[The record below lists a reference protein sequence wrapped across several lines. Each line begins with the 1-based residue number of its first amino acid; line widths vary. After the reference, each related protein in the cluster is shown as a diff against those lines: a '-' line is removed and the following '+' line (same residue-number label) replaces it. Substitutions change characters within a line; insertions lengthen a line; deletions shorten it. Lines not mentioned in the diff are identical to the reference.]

1 MALDDKT
8 LGSLSQAQLNTI
20 QKIHDEAIRQ
30 GVNPEYAVAI
40 AEAETGGKFLHKV
53 GDKVLTSPAG
63 AKGVMQIM
71 PDTAQLYNK
80 KFNLDINPEDE
91 DSNIKGSIFILK
103 DLLGKY
109 NNPRFATAMY
119 NASPKAAG
127 QFVSMYQQDP
137 DKAITSLPEETQKY
151 LYRISKNFNL
161 DDDKETGLYTAQPAE
176 NEEPAK
182 PPFVPVADTF
192 PPAEEDKKT
201 AKPENVVSPI
211 AGAITGALAS
221 TVGQVGSKPELKYA
235 EAPPD
240 VSAAEKA
247 AQKAQRQ
254 FDIAEQRLNQRI
266 NSAMPIAGGT
276 DLATLE
282 AEYRRSQFMLQLAD
296 QELQA
301 ATAAQKAKVA
311 PAPPAANSMAS
322 ATPQIITDPNA
333 PVQTSQERI
342 LQGKIDPI
350 TGNTGRQSMV
360 FNEVTSW
367 EANERE
373 LQQKAL
379 KEAQKAGLI
388 PDTGQQVRSQF
399 GKPSGTASGLL
410 VKPEV
415 GEPLKQQA
423 DLEQKMAEEK
433 AAQERLA
440 QQNEMNR
447 LKNERALAAQEH
459 SQAQSAFNKAQ
470 SAKTAGVTRAQNTM
484 ETAED
489 RASLL
494 AQEAQEARAAA
505 KNAPNFA
512 NRQLQ
517 NFGVAT
523 AKSGPIVKGGLGA
536 LGGYQA
542 AKGINTLANLSLADL
557 QKRYDEGDR
566 SPALM
571 AALGK
576 AAEATAQV
584 GTGVAAAMP
593 AFGPTTA
600 KIKGAGLAG
609 TAALGMYGLMNAA
622 KEKARQ
628 RRDNQQ

>member
-1 MALDDKT
+1 MDFKK
-8 LGSLSQAQLNTI
+8 LS
-20 QKIHDEAIRQ
+20 
-30 GVNPEYAVAI
+30 PEQMKI
-40 AEAETGGKFLHKV
+40 AEMVIEAANEVGVDPNLLLAQAYEESRFRHIPSTDPTSDAFGVLQIRPSTAELNKL
-53 GDKVLTSPAG
+53 GDTRDLKTNIYGG
-63 AKGVMQIM
+63 AKLMKQYIDKYKSPEAALLAYHQGPGVA
-71 PDTAQLYNK
+71 DTYIKSNGDLK
-80 KFNLDINPEDE
+80 SVGPKGLDYVINIGT
-91 DSNIKGSIFILK
+91 NGGF
-103 DLLGKY
+103 
-109 NNPRFATAMY
+109 
-119 NASPKAAG
+119 G
-127 QFVSMYQQDP
+127 QP
-137 DKAITSLPEETQKY
+137 
-151 LYRISKNFNL
+151 
-161 DDDKETGLYTAQPAE
+161 PAE
-176 NEEPAK
+176 EAAAEGEEPPK
-182 PPFVPVADTF
+182 PPFVPVASTF
-192 PPAEEDKKT
+192 PEATTDNTQTQK
-201 AKPENVVSPI
+201 KPENVVSPT

-247 AQKAQRQ
+247 ASKAQRQ
-254 FDIAEQRLNQRI
+254 FDIAEERLNKRV
-266 NSAMPIAGGT
+266 NNAMPIAGGT

-282 AEYRRSQFMLQLAD
+282 AEYRRSQLMLQIAD

-311 PAPPAANSMAS
+311 PTPPAANSMAS
-322 ATPQIITDPNA
+322 ATPQIIIDPNA

-342 LQGKIDPI
+342 LQGKIDPA
-350 TGNTGRQSMV
+350 TGNTGRQNMV

-423 DLEQKMAEEK
+423 DLEQKMADDK

-459 SQAQSAFNKAQ
+459 SQAQSAFNQAQ
-470 SAKTAGVTRAQNTM
+470 NAKTSGVTRAQNTM

-489 RASLL
+489 RARLL

-517 NFGVAT
+517 NIGVAT

-542 AKGINTLANLSLADL
+542 AKGINTLANLSLSDL
-557 QKRYDEGDR
+557 QKRYDDGDR
-566 SPALM
+566 SPELM
-571 AALGK
+571 TALGK

-584 GTGVAAAMP
+584 GAGAAAAMP
-593 AFGPTTA
+593 AFGDKTA

-609 TAALGMYGLMNAA
+609 TAALGIYGLMNAA

-628 RRDNQQ
+628 RRDNQ

>member
-1 MALDDKT
+1 MDFKK
-8 LGSLSQAQLNTI
+8 LS
-20 QKIHDEAIRQ
+20 
-30 GVNPEYAVAI
+30 PEQMKI
-40 AEAETGGKFLHKV
+40 AEMVIEAANEVGVDPNLLLAQAYEESRFRHIPSTDPKSDAFGVLQIRPSTAEQNKL
-53 GDKVLTSPAG
+53 GDTRDLRTNIYGG
-63 AKGVMQIM
+63 AKLMKQYIDKYKSPEAALLAYHQGPGVA
-71 PDTAQLYNK
+71 DTYIKSNGDLK
-80 KFNLDINPEDE
+80 SVGPKGLDYVINIGT
-91 DSNIKGSIFILK
+91 NGGF
-103 DLLGKY
+103 
-109 NNPRFATAMY
+109 
-119 NASPKAAG
+119 G
-127 QFVSMYQQDP
+127 QP
-137 DKAITSLPEETQKY
+137 PTE
-151 LYRISKNFNL
+151 
-161 DDDKETGLYTAQPAE
+161 AQPAE
-176 NEEPAK
+176 AQPAEGEEPAK

-192 PPAEEDKKT
+192 PPAEEDKKP
-201 AKPENVVSPI
+201 AKPENVVSPT

-254 FDIAEQRLNQRI
+254 FDIAEERLNKRI
-266 NSAMPIAGGT
+266 NNAMPIAGGT

-282 AEYRRSQFMLQLAD
+282 AEYRRSQLMLQLAD

-301 ATAAQKAKVA
+301 ATATQKAKVA
-311 PAPPAANSMAS
+311 PTPPAANSMAS
-322 ATPQIITDPNA
+322 ATPQIIIDPNA

-342 LQGKIDPI
+342 LQGKIDPA
-350 TGNTGRQSMV
+350 TGNTGRQNMV

-388 PDTGQQVRSQF
+388 PDTGQQIRSQF

-423 DLEQKMAEEK
+423 DLEQKMADDK

-470 SAKTAGVTRAQNTM
+470 SAKTSGVTRAQNTM

-489 RASLL
+489 RARLL
-494 AQEAQEARAAA
+494 AQDAQEARAAA

-517 NFGVAT
+517 NIGVAT

-542 AKGINTLANLSLADL
+542 AKGVNTLANLPLSVL
-557 QKRYDEGDR
+557 QKRYDDGDR
-566 SPALM
+566 SPDLM

-584 GTGVAAAMP
+584 GAGAAAAMP
-593 AFGPTTA
+593 AFGDKTA

-609 TAALGMYGLMNAA
+609 TAALGIYGLMNAA

-628 RRDNQQ
+628 RRDNQ

>member
-1 MALDDKT
+1 MDFKK
-8 LGSLSQAQLNTI
+8 LS
-20 QKIHDEAIRQ
+20 
-30 GVNPEYAVAI
+30 PEQMKI
-40 AEAETGGKFLHKV
+40 AEMVIEAAEYYKLDPNLLLAQAYEESRFRHIPSTDPASDAFGVLQIRPSTAEQNKL
-53 GDKVLTSPAG
+53 GDIKDLRTNIYGG
-63 AKGVMQIM
+63 AKLMKQYFDEYKSPEAALLAYHQGPGVANSYVKSGGDLKSVG
-71 PDTAQLYNK
+71 PK
-80 KFNLDINPEDE
+80 GLDYVINIGT
-91 DSNIKGSIFILK
+91 NGGF
-103 DLLGKY
+103 
-109 NNPRFATAMY
+109 
-119 NASPKAAG
+119 G
-127 QFVSMYQQDP
+127 QP
-137 DKAITSLPEETQKY
+137 
-151 LYRISKNFNL
+151 
-161 DDDKETGLYTAQPAE
+161 PAE
-176 NEEPAK
+176 EAAAEGEEPPK

-192 PPAEEDKKT
+192 PPAEEDKKP
-201 AKPENVVSPI
+201 AKPENVVSPT

-254 FDIAEQRLNQRI
+254 FDIAEERLNKRV
-266 NSAMPIAGGT
+266 NNAMPIAGGT

-282 AEYRRSQFMLQLAD
+282 AEYRRSQFMLQQAE

-311 PAPPAANSMAS
+311 PTPPAANSLAS

-333 PVQTSQERI
+333 PVSRSPTEQMMQGTIDQE
-342 LQGKIDPI
+342 
-350 TGNTGRQSMV
+350 TGTTGRQRQNY
-360 FNEVTSW
+360 NEVTSFR
-367 EANERE
+367 A
-373 LQQKAL
+373 LQAAEQEKAL
-379 KEAQKAGLI
+379 AEAAKSGI
-388 PDTGQQVRSQF
+388 VPDSGQRARLAF
-399 GKPSGTASGLL
+399 GMPDATPSGII
-410 VKPEV
+410 VQPEV
-415 GEPLKQQA
+415 AAPLKQQA
-423 DLEQKMAEEK
+423 EIEQRMADDK
-433 AAQERLA
+433 AAQEKLA
-440 QQNEMNR
+440 QQQELDR
-447 LKNERALAAQEH
+447 LKNEKALAAQEH

-470 SAKTAGVTRAQNTM
+470 TAKTSGVTRAQNTM
-484 ETAED
+484 DTAED
-489 RASLL
+489 RARLL
-494 AQEAQEARAAA
+494 ALEAQQARAEA

-523 AKSGPIVKGGLGA
+523 AKSGQIVKGGLGA

-542 AKGINTLANLSLADL
+542 AKGVNTLANLSLADL
-557 QKRYDEGDR
+557 QKRYDDGDR

-628 RRDNQQ
+628 RRDNQ